1 MQNVI
6 DWHMSLYA
14 SYCSPP
20 VLHIC
25 LVKQKTGWFCHVRV
39 SVESFMLAVATD
51 CLTDSKML

>member
-6 DWHMSLYA
+6 DWHMSLFA
-14 SYCSPP
+14 SCCSLH

-25 LVKQKTGWFCHVRV
+25 LVKQKTGWFCLAVA

-51 CLTDSKML
+51 SLPDSKML